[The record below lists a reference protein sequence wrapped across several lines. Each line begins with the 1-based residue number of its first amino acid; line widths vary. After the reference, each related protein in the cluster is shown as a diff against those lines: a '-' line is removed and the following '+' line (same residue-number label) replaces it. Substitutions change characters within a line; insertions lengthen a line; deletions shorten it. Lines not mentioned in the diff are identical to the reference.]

1 MSPAPPSDSRRRAA
15 GAATGA
21 GDGRGTGSR
30 GAAGA
35 DTGARSGSGGGA
47 TGGGDTAPG
56 RIFRA
61 PARPRPWWRRG
72 RADQAPLWH
81 LGVLAL
87 LTVPTVLLHEPV
99 FGQGLG
105 LRAAGLGAVTG
116 LLVAAAASRWRW
128 DTLSTLAVVLA
139 SHLLVGGVAALPS
152 TTLGGVVPTGRTV
165 QLLVV
170 QTVQSWKDLLTLTPP
185 ASAYLGPA
193 VMPWVSA
200 LLCSLAAG
208 LVTVR
213 LRRPV
218 LGTVPVM
225 VLGALGIAFGP
236 SGRTPAPWP
245 VALWYT
251 GVLGWWAW
259 AAQQRRF
266 ASGVDVRVGRTQL
279 GTTTTSATTTRGSL
293 AAVHAGRRTFAALV
307 VLALAGAVC
316 LPATTLLWSTG
327 PRVVGRDVMAPP
339 LDTRQYP
346 SPLAAYRHY
355 ETDLKEDVL
364 VRVTGLPDD
373 ARLRL
378 GAMDVYDGTTFAMSP
393 AGTHRDDGYVPVGD
407 QMPATRAP
415 QGSTAARL
423 TVSTSGL
430 VGPWLPSLGA
440 PTALAFTGDGAVGQQ
455 DGLHLDRWA
464 QALLTTAPAGRRAY
478 ELSAQVPPT
487 WSDGQLRDV
496 GAPPPALRDT
506 HVPAGVALL
515 ASKVTGT
522 EQTPLGRARAIERYL
537 SQNGF
542 YSDQDTAASRP
553 GHRADRLQRMI
564 EADRLIGDDE
574 QYAALMALMLHSL
587 GVNARVVMGLYPQGR
602 GGDVDLRGHDVHV
615 WVEVEFDGVGWQVF
629 DPTPPRDQTPQT
641 EVTRPRSVPRP
652 QVLQPPEP
660 PDEPVELPPASSD
673 RDVAPEEEGG
683 DTLPWGLVAAVG
695 GGLLLLVGP
704 AGGIVLLK
712 ALRRRRRRQGPPAAA
727 LAGSWDEVVD
737 LATDAGLRVPAH
749 QTRQEAAWALADA
762 LGAPPGAG
770 AGEHAGAG
778 AGERASGGRHGD
790 GAPPGGSGA
799 SHAPLGEDA
808 PRPGDAAAPDQRSGS
823 APVDA
828 PRPGGA
834 PSGAG
839 TGAQESAASQGE
851 RADQAGWAPVPRDT
865 DLGPDAPS
873 PPTTAAVPPWDAD
886 LEDVPVTVAIARRAD
901 TASFGPEAASRQD
914 AAAAWRE
921 VDALRRTLRRTARP
935 LTRVRRALTPRSLW
949 VRRALR
955 RAARRSGRRRRA
967 PEDHGLGPTGPTGLG
982 RLLGWVG
989 GRGARNVR
997 RRVLRTLVRSRRKD
1011 TP

>member
-1 MSPAPPSDSRRRAA
+1 MSPAPPSDSRGRTA

-21 GDGRGTGSR
+21 GDGRSADSR
-30 GAAGA
+30 GHAAGTA
-35 DTGARSGSGGGA
+35 TGARSGGGA

-61 PARPRPWWRRG
+61 PARPRPRPWWRRGRG

-99 FGQGLG
+99 FGQGAG
-105 LRAAGLGAVTG
+105 VRAAGLGAVTG

-279 GTTTTSATTTRGSL
+279 GTTTTRATTTRGSL
-293 AAVHAGRRTFAALV
+293 AAVHAGRRTLAALV

-364 VRVTGLPDD
+364 ARVTGLPDD

-478 ELSAQVPPT
+478 ELSAQVGPS

-496 GAPPPALRDT
+496 GAPTPALRDT

-660 PDEPVELPPASSD
+660 PDEPVELPPASSE

-704 AGGIVLLK
+704 TGGIVLLK

-762 LGAPPGAG
+762 LGARSGAG
-770 AGEHAGAG
+770 PDTR
-778 AGERASGGRHGD
+778 ERASGGEHGD

-808 PRPGDAAAPDQRSGS
+808 PRPG
-823 APVDA
+823 
-828 PRPGGA
+828 GA

-839 TGAQESAASQGE
+839 TGARESTASQGE
-851 RADQAGWAPVPRDT
+851 RADQTGWAPVPRDT
-865 DLGPDAPS
+865 DLDPDTPS

-967 PEDHGLGPTGPTGLG
+967 PEDHLGLGPTGRTGLG
-982 RLLGWVG
+982 RLLGRVG

>member
-1 MSPAPPSDSRRRAA
+1 MSPTPPSDSRGRTA
-15 GAATGA
+15 GTA
-21 GDGRGTGSR
+21 
-30 GAAGA
+30 
-35 DTGARSGSGGGA
+35 TGARSGSGTGV

-61 PARPRPWWRRG
+61 PARPRPWWCRGRG

-139 SHLLVGGVAALPS
+139 SHLLVGGTAALPS

-279 GTTTTSATTTRGSL
+279 GTTTTRATTTRGSL
-293 AAVHAGRRTFAALV
+293 AAVHAGRRTLAALV

-407 QMPATRAP
+407 QMPATRVP

-440 PTALAFTGDGAVGQQ
+440 PTALAFTGDGAAGQQ

-464 QALLTTAPAGRRAY
+464 QALLTTAPAGQRAY
-478 ELSAQVPPT
+478 ELSAQVGPT

-762 LGAPPGAG
+762 LGARSGAST
-770 AGEHAGAG
+770 
-778 AGERASGGRHGD
+778 GERASGGGHGD
-790 GAPPGGSGA
+790 DAPPGGPGA
-799 SHAPLGEDA
+799 SHAPLGE
-808 PRPGDAAAPDQRSGS
+808 
-823 APVDA
+823 DA

-921 VDALRRTLRRTARP
+921 VNALRRTLRRTARP

-955 RAARRSGRRRRA
+955 RAARRSERRRRA
-967 PEDHGLGPTGPTGLG
+967 PEDHLGLGPTGRTGLG
-982 RLLGWVG
+982 RLLGRVG

>member
-1 MSPAPPSDSRRRAA
+1 MSPAPPSDSRRREA
-15 GAATGA
+15 GAATG
-21 GDGRGTGSR
+21 GV
-30 GAAGA
+30 
-35 DTGARSGSGGGA
+35 SGSGGGA

-61 PARPRPWWRRG
+61 PARPRPWWCRGRG

-99 FGQGLG
+99 FGQGAG
-105 LRAAGLGAVTG
+105 VRAAGLGAVTG

-293 AAVHAGRRTFAALV
+293 AAVHAGRRTLAALV

-478 ELSAQVPPT
+478 ELSAQVGPT

-660 PDEPVELPPASSD
+660 PDEPVELPPASSE

-762 LGAPPGAG
+762 LGARSGAG
-770 AGEHAGAG
+770 PDTR
-778 AGERASGGRHGD
+778 ERASGGEHGD
-790 GAPPGGSGA
+790 DAPPGGSGA

-808 PRPGDAAAPDQRSGS
+808 PRPG
-823 APVDA
+823 
-828 PRPGGA
+828 GA

-839 TGAQESAASQGE
+839 TGARESTASQGE
-851 RADQAGWAPVPRDT
+851 RADQTGWAPVPRDT

-921 VDALRRTLRRTARP
+921 VDALRRALRRTARP

-955 RAARRSGRRRRA
+955 CAARRSGRRRRD
-967 PEDHGLGPTGPTGLG
+967 PEDHLGLGPTGRTGLG
-982 RLLGWVG
+982 RLLGRVG

-1011 TP
+1011 IP

>member
-1 MSPAPPSDSRRRAA
+1 MSPTPPSDSRRREA
-15 GAATGA
+15 GAA
-21 GDGRGTGSR
+21 
-30 GAAGA
+30 
-35 DTGARSGSGGGA
+35 TGARSGSGGGA

-61 PARPRPWWRRG
+61 PARPRPRPWWRRGRG

-139 SHLLVGGVAALPS
+139 SHLLVGGTAALPS

-279 GTTTTSATTTRGSL
+279 GTTTTRATTTRGSL
-293 AAVHAGRRTFAALV
+293 AAVHAGRRTLAALV

-327 PRVVGRDVMAPP
+327 PRVVGRDVMVPP

-378 GAMDVYDGTTFAMSP
+378 GAMDVYEGTTFAMSP

-440 PTALAFTGDGAVGQQ
+440 PTALAFTGDGAAGQQ

-478 ELSAQVPPT
+478 ELSAQVGPT

-660 PDEPVELPPASSD
+660 PDEPVELPPASSE

-762 LGAPPGAG
+762 LGARSGAG
-770 AGEHAGAG
+770 PDTR
-778 AGERASGGRHGD
+778 ERASGGGHSD
-790 GAPPGGSGA
+790 DAPPGGPGA
-799 SHAPLGEDA
+799 SHAPLGEDT
-808 PRPGDAAAPDQRSGS
+808 PHPGD
-823 APVDA
+823 
-828 PRPGGA
+828 A
-834 PSGAG
+834 PSGAS
-839 TGAQESAASQGE
+839 TGAQESTASQGERAVQGE
-851 RADQAGWAPVPRDT
+851 RADQAGGGTPAGTGGRQDT
-865 DLGPDAPS
+865 PS

-921 VDALRRTLRRTARP
+921 VDALRRSLRRTARP

-955 RAARRSGRRRRA
+955 RAARRSERRRRA

-982 RLLGWVG
+982 RLLGRVG
-989 GRGARNVR
+989 GRGTRNVR
-997 RRVLRTLVRSRRKD
+997 RRMLRTLVRSRRKD

>member
-1 MSPAPPSDSRRRAA
+1 MSPAPPSDSRRREA
-15 GAATGA
+15 GADPGA

-30 GAAGA
+30 GRTAGA
-35 DTGARSGSGGGA
+35 ATGAGSGSGA

-61 PARPRPWWRRG
+61 PARPRPWWRRGQG

-99 FGQGLG
+99 FGQGAG
-105 LRAAGLGAVTG
+105 VRAAGLGAVTG

-139 SHLLVGGVAALPS
+139 SHLLVGGAAALPS

-225 VLGALGIAFGP
+225 VLGALGIAFGH

-279 GTTTTSATTTRGSL
+279 GTTTTRATTTRGSL
-293 AAVHAGRRTFAALV
+293 AAVHAGRRTLAALV

-478 ELSAQVPPT
+478 ELSAQVGPT

-496 GAPPPALRDT
+496 GAPTPALRDT

-704 AGGIVLLK
+704 TGGIVLLK

-762 LGAPPGAG
+762 LGARSGAG
-770 AGEHAGAG
+770 PDTR
-778 AGERASGGRHGD
+778 ERASGGEHGD
-790 GAPPGGSGA
+790 GAPPGGPGA
-799 SHAPLGEDA
+799 SHAPLGE
-808 PRPGDAAAPDQRSGS
+808 
-823 APVDA
+823 DA

-839 TGAQESAASQGE
+839 TGARESTASQGE
-851 RADQAGWAPVPRDT
+851 RADQTGWAPVPRDT
-865 DLGPDAPS
+865 DLDPDTPS

-967 PEDHGLGPTGPTGLG
+967 PEDHLGLGPTGRTGLG
-982 RLLGWVG
+982 RLLGRVG

>member
-1 MSPAPPSDSRRRAA
+1 MSPTPPSDSRGRTA

-21 GDGRGTGSR
+21 GDGRSTDSR
-30 GAAGA
+30 RREAGAA
-35 DTGARSGSGGGA
+35 TGGVSGSGA

-61 PARPRPWWRRG
+61 PARPRPRPWWRRGRG

-99 FGQGLG
+99 SGQGAG
-105 LRAAGLGAVTG
+105 VRAAGLGAVTG

-139 SHLLVGGVAALPS
+139 SHLLVGGAAALPT

-279 GTTTTSATTTRGSL
+279 GTTTTRATTTRGSL
-293 AAVHAGRRTFAALV
+293 AAVHAGRRTLAVLV

-440 PTALAFTGDGAVGQQ
+440 PTALAFTGDGAAGQQ

-478 ELSAQVPPT
+478 ELSAQVGPT

-496 GAPPPALRDT
+496 GAPPPAQRDT

-762 LGAPPGAG
+762 LGAPSGAST
-770 AGEHAGAG
+770 
-778 AGERASGGRHGD
+778 GERASGSGHGD
-790 GAPPGGSGA
+790 DAPPGGSGA
-799 SHAPLGEDA
+799 SHAPPGE
-808 PRPGDAAAPDQRSGS
+808 
-823 APVDA
+823 DA

-839 TGAQESAASQGE
+839 TGARESTASQGE
-851 RADQAGWAPVPRDT
+851 RADQTGWAPVPRDT
-865 DLGPDAPS
+865 DLDPDTPS

-921 VDALRRTLRRTARP
+921 VDALRRALRRTARP

-955 RAARRSGRRRRA
+955 RAARRSERRRRD
-967 PEDHGLGPTGPTGLG
+967 PEDHLGLGPTGRTGLG
-982 RLLGWVG
+982 RLLGRVG

>member
-1 MSPAPPSDSRRRAA
+1 MSPAPPSDSRRREA
-15 GAATGA
+15 GADPGA

-30 GAAGA
+30 GRTAGA
-35 DTGARSGSGGGA
+35 ATGAGSGSGA

-61 PARPRPWWRRG
+61 PARPRPWWRRGQG

-99 FGQGLG
+99 FGQGAG
-105 LRAAGLGAVTG
+105 VRAAGLGAVTG

-139 SHLLVGGVAALPS
+139 SHLLVGGAAALPS

-225 VLGALGIAFGP
+225 VLGALGIAFGH

-293 AAVHAGRRTFAALV
+293 AAVHAGRRTLAALV

-478 ELSAQVPPT
+478 ELSAQVGPT

-496 GAPPPALRDT
+496 GAPTPALRDT

-660 PDEPVELPPASSD
+660 PDEPVELPPASSE

-704 AGGIVLLK
+704 TGGIVLLK

-762 LGAPPGAG
+762 LGARSGAG
-770 AGEHAGAG
+770 PDTR
-778 AGERASGGRHGD
+778 ERASGGEHGD

-808 PRPGDAAAPDQRSGS
+808 PRPG
-823 APVDA
+823 
-828 PRPGGA
+828 GA

-839 TGAQESAASQGE
+839 TGARESTASQGE
-851 RADQAGWAPVPRDT
+851 RADQTGWAPVPRDT
-865 DLGPDAPS
+865 DLDPDTPS

-967 PEDHGLGPTGPTGLG
+967 PEDHLGLGPTGRTGLG
-982 RLLGWVG
+982 RLLGRVG

>member
-1 MSPAPPSDSRRRAA
+1 MSPAPPSDSRRREA
-15 GAATGA
+15 GADPGA

-30 GAAGA
+30 GRTAGA
-35 DTGARSGSGGGA
+35 ATGAGSGSGGGA

-72 RADQAPLWH
+72 RTDQAPLWH

-99 FGQGLG
+99 FGQGAG
-105 LRAAGLGAVTG
+105 VRAAGLGAVTG

-279 GTTTTSATTTRGSL
+279 GTTTTRATTTRGSL
-293 AAVHAGRRTFAALV
+293 AAVHAGRRTLAALV

-346 SPLAAYRHY
+346 SPLAASRHY

-364 VRVTGLPDD
+364 ARVTGLPDD

-478 ELSAQVPPT
+478 ELSAQVGPT

-496 GAPPPALRDT
+496 GAPTPALRDT

-660 PDEPVELPPASSD
+660 PDEPVELPPASSE

-704 AGGIVLLK
+704 TGGIVLLK

-762 LGAPPGAG
+762 LGARSGAG
-770 AGEHAGAG
+770 PDTR
-778 AGERASGGRHGD
+778 ERASGGEHGD

-808 PRPGDAAAPDQRSGS
+808 PRPG
-823 APVDA
+823 
-828 PRPGGA
+828 GA

-839 TGAQESAASQGE
+839 TGARESTASQGE
-851 RADQAGWAPVPRDT
+851 RADQTGWAPVPRDT
-865 DLGPDAPS
+865 DLDPDTPS

-967 PEDHGLGPTGPTGLG
+967 PEDHLGLGPTGRTGLG
-982 RLLGWVG
+982 RLLGRVG

>member
-1 MSPAPPSDSRRRAA
+1 MSPTPPSDSRGRTA

-21 GDGRGTGSR
+21 GDGRSADSR
-30 GAAGA
+30 EHAAGTA
-35 DTGARSGSGGGA
+35 TGARSGSGA

-61 PARPRPWWRRG
+61 PARPRPRPWWRRGRG

-99 FGQGLG
+99 FGQGAG
-105 LRAAGLGAVTG
+105 VRAAGLGAVTG

-139 SHLLVGGVAALPS
+139 SHLLVGGAAALPS

-279 GTTTTSATTTRGSL
+279 GTTTTRATTTRGSL

-440 PTALAFTGDGAVGQQ
+440 PTALAFTGDGAAGQQ

-478 ELSAQVPPT
+478 ELSAQVGPT

-496 GAPPPALRDT
+496 GAPPPAQRDT

-660 PDEPVELPPASSD
+660 PDEPVELPPASSE

-704 AGGIVLLK
+704 MGGIVLLK

-762 LGAPPGAG
+762 LGAP
-770 AGEHAGAG
+770 
-778 AGERASGGRHGD
+778 
-790 GAPPGGSGA
+790 
-799 SHAPLGEDA
+799 
-808 PRPGDAAAPDQRSGS
+808 
-823 APVDA
+823 
-828 PRPGGA
+828 
-834 PSGAG
+834 SGAG
-839 TGAQESAASQGE
+839 TGARESTASQGE
-851 RADQAGWAPVPRDT
+851 RADQTGWAPVPRDT

-921 VDALRRTLRRTARP
+921 VDALRRALRRTARP

-955 RAARRSGRRRRA
+955 CAARRSGRRRRD
-967 PEDHGLGPTGPTGLG
+967 PEDHLGLGPTGRTGLG
-982 RLLGWVG
+982 RLLGRVG

-1011 TP
+1011 IP

>member
-1 MSPAPPSDSRRRAA
+1 MSPTPPSDSRGRTA
-15 GAATGA
+15 GTA
-21 GDGRGTGSR
+21 
-30 GAAGA
+30 
-35 DTGARSGSGGGA
+35 TGARSGSGTGV

-61 PARPRPWWRRG
+61 PARPRPWWCRGRG

-139 SHLLVGGVAALPS
+139 SHLLVGGTAALPS

-279 GTTTTSATTTRGSL
+279 GTTTTRATTTRGSL
-293 AAVHAGRRTFAALV
+293 AAVHAGRRTLAALV

-407 QMPATRAP
+407 QMPATRVP

-440 PTALAFTGDGAVGQQ
+440 PTALAFTGDGAAGQQ

-464 QALLTTAPAGRRAY
+464 QALLTTAPAGQRAY
-478 ELSAQVPPT
+478 ELSAQVGPT

-762 LGAPPGAG
+762 LGARSGAST
-770 AGEHAGAG
+770 
-778 AGERASGGRHGD
+778 GERASGGGHGD
-790 GAPPGGSGA
+790 DAPPGGPGA
-799 SHAPLGEDA
+799 SHAPLGE
-808 PRPGDAAAPDQRSGS
+808 
-823 APVDA
+823 DA

-955 RAARRSGRRRRA
+955 RAARRSERRRRA
-967 PEDHGLGPTGPTGLG
+967 PEDHLGLGPTGRTGLG
-982 RLLGWVG
+982 RLLGRVG

>member
-1 MSPAPPSDSRRRAA
+1 MSPAPPPDSRGRTA

-21 GDGRGTGSR
+21 GDGRSADSR
-30 GAAGA
+30 GHAAGTA
-35 DTGARSGSGGGA
+35 TGARSGGGA

-61 PARPRPWWRRG
+61 PARPRPRPWWRRGRG

-99 FGQGLG
+99 FGQGAG
-105 LRAAGLGAVTG
+105 VRAAGLGAVTG

-245 VALWYT
+245 EALWYT

-279 GTTTTSATTTRGSL
+279 GTTTTRATTTRGSL
-293 AAVHAGRRTFAALV
+293 AAVHAGRRTLAALV

-364 VRVTGLPDD
+364 ARVTGLPDD

-478 ELSAQVPPT
+478 ELSAQVGPT

-496 GAPPPALRDT
+496 GAPTPALRDT

-660 PDEPVELPPASSD
+660 PDEPVELPPASSE

-704 AGGIVLLK
+704 TGGIVLLK

-762 LGAPPGAG
+762 LGARSGAG
-770 AGEHAGAG
+770 PDTR
-778 AGERASGGRHGD
+778 ERASGGEHGD

-808 PRPGDAAAPDQRSGS
+808 PRPG
-823 APVDA
+823 
-828 PRPGGA
+828 GA

-839 TGAQESAASQGE
+839 TGARESTASQGE
-851 RADQAGWAPVPRDT
+851 RADQTGWAPVPRDT
-865 DLGPDAPS
+865 DLDPDTPS

-967 PEDHGLGPTGPTGLG
+967 PEDHLGLGPTGRTGLG
-982 RLLGWVG
+982 RLLGRVG

>member
-1 MSPAPPSDSRRRAA
+1 MSPAPPSDSRRREA
-15 GAATGA
+15 GADPGA

-30 GAAGA
+30 GRTAGA
-35 DTGARSGSGGGA
+35 ATGAGSGSGA

-61 PARPRPWWRRG
+61 PARPRPRPWWRRGRG

-99 FGQGLG
+99 FGQGAG
-105 LRAAGLGAVTG
+105 VRAAGLGAVTG

-279 GTTTTSATTTRGSL
+279 GTTTTRATTTRGSL
-293 AAVHAGRRTFAALV
+293 AAVHAGRRTLAALV

-364 VRVTGLPDD
+364 ARVTGLPDD

-478 ELSAQVPPT
+478 ELSAQVGPT

-496 GAPPPALRDT
+496 GAPTPALRDT

-660 PDEPVELPPASSD
+660 PDEPVELPPASSE

-704 AGGIVLLK
+704 TGGIVLLK

-762 LGAPPGAG
+762 LGARSGAG
-770 AGEHAGAG
+770 PDTR
-778 AGERASGGRHGD
+778 ERASGGEHGD

-808 PRPGDAAAPDQRSGS
+808 PRPG
-823 APVDA
+823 
-828 PRPGGA
+828 GA

-839 TGAQESAASQGE
+839 TGARESTASQGE
-851 RADQAGWAPVPRDT
+851 RADQTGWAPVPRDT
-865 DLGPDAPS
+865 DLDPDTPS

-955 RAARRSGRRRRA
+955 RAARRSGRRRRD
-967 PEDHGLGPTGPTGLG
+967 PEDHLGLGPTGRTGLG
-982 RLLGWVG
+982 RLLGRVG
-989 GRGARNVR
+989 SRGARNVR

-1011 TP
+1011 IP

>member
-1 MSPAPPSDSRRRAA
+1 MSPTPPSDSRGRTA

-35 DTGARSGSGGGA
+35 ATGGVSGSGA

-72 RADQAPLWH
+72 RTDQAPLWH
-81 LGVLAL
+81 LGILAL

-99 FGQGLG
+99 FGQGAG
-105 LRAAGLGAVTG
+105 VRAAGLGAVTG

-139 SHLLVGGVAALPS
+139 SHLLVGGAAALPS

-279 GTTTTSATTTRGSL
+279 GTTTTRATTTRGSL
-293 AAVHAGRRTFAALV
+293 AAVHAGRRTLAALV

-364 VRVTGLPDD
+364 ARVTGLPDD

-478 ELSAQVPPT
+478 ELSAQVGPT

-496 GAPPPALRDT
+496 GAPTPALRDT

-660 PDEPVELPPASSD
+660 PDEPVELPPASSE

-704 AGGIVLLK
+704 TGGIVLLK

-762 LGAPPGAG
+762 LGARSGAG
-770 AGEHAGAG
+770 PDTR
-778 AGERASGGRHGD
+778 ERASGGEHGD

-808 PRPGDAAAPDQRSGS
+808 PRPG
-823 APVDA
+823 
-828 PRPGGA
+828 GA

-839 TGAQESAASQGE
+839 TGARESTASQGE
-851 RADQAGWAPVPRDT
+851 RADQTGWAPVPRDT

-955 RAARRSGRRRRA
+955 RAARRSERRRRA

-982 RLLGWVG
+982 RLLGRVG

-1011 TP
+1011 IP

>member
-1 MSPAPPSDSRRRAA
+1 MSPTPPSDSRGAA
-15 GAATGA
+15 GTDPGTG
-21 GDGRGTGSR
+21 GGRGTGSR

-35 DTGARSGSGGGA
+35 ATGGVSGSGA

-72 RADQAPLWH
+72 RGRTDQAPLWH

-139 SHLLVGGVAALPS
+139 SHLLVGGVAALPT

-279 GTTTTSATTTRGSL
+279 GTTTTRATTTRGSL
-293 AAVHAGRRTFAALV
+293 AAVHAGRRTLAALV

-364 VRVTGLPDD
+364 VRVT
-373 ARLRL
+373 
-378 GAMDVYDGTTFAMSP
+378 
-393 AGTHRDDGYVPVGD
+393 
-407 QMPATRAP
+407 
-415 QGSTAARL
+415 
-423 TVSTSGL
+423 
-430 VGPWLPSLGA
+430 
-440 PTALAFTGDGAVGQQ
+440 
-455 DGLHLDRWA
+455 DRK
-464 QALLTTAPAGRRAY
+464 
-478 ELSAQVPPT
+478 S
-487 WSDGQLRDV
+487 
-496 GAPPPALRDT
+496 
-506 HVPAGVALL
+506 
-515 ASKVTGT
+515 
-522 EQTPLGRARAIERYL
+522 
-537 SQNGF
+537 
-542 YSDQDTAASRP
+542 
-553 GHRADRLQRMI
+553 
-564 EADRLIGDDE
+564 
-574 QYAALMALMLHSL
+574 
-587 GVNARVVMGLYPQGR
+587 VV
-602 GGDVDLRGHDVHV
+602 
-615 WVEVEFDGVGWQVF
+615 
-629 DPTPPRDQTPQT
+629 
-641 EVTRPRSVPRP
+641 
-652 QVLQPPEP
+652 
-660 PDEPVELPPASSD
+660 
-673 RDVAPEEEGG
+673 
-683 DTLPWGLVAAVG
+683 
-695 GGLLLLVGP
+695 
-704 AGGIVLLK
+704 
-712 ALRRRRRRQGPPAAA
+712 
-727 LAGSWDEVVD
+727 
-737 LATDAGLRVPAH
+737 
-749 QTRQEAAWALADA
+749 
-762 LGAPPGAG
+762 
-770 AGEHAGAG
+770 
-778 AGERASGGRHGD
+778 
-790 GAPPGGSGA
+790 
-799 SHAPLGEDA
+799 
-808 PRPGDAAAPDQRSGS
+808 
-823 APVDA
+823 
-828 PRPGGA
+828 
-834 PSGAG
+834 
-839 TGAQESAASQGE
+839 
-851 RADQAGWAPVPRDT
+851 
-865 DLGPDAPS
+865 
-873 PPTTAAVPPWDAD
+873 
-886 LEDVPVTVAIARRAD
+886 
-901 TASFGPEAASRQD
+901 
-914 AAAAWRE
+914 
-921 VDALRRTLRRTARP
+921 
-935 LTRVRRALTPRSLW
+935 
-949 VRRALR
+949 
-955 RAARRSGRRRRA
+955 
-967 PEDHGLGPTGPTGLG
+967 
-982 RLLGWVG
+982 
-989 GRGARNVR
+989 
-997 RRVLRTLVRSRRKD
+997 
-1011 TP
+1011 

>member
-1 MSPAPPSDSRRRAA
+1 MSPAPPSDSRRREA
-15 GAATGA
+15 GADPGA

-30 GAAGA
+30 GRTAGA
-35 DTGARSGSGGGA
+35 ATGAGSGSGA

-61 PARPRPWWRRG
+61 PARPRPWWRRGQG

-99 FGQGLG
+99 FGQGAG
-105 LRAAGLGAVTG
+105 VRAAGLGAVTG

-139 SHLLVGGVAALPS
+139 SHLLVGGAAALPS

-225 VLGALGIAFGP
+225 VLGALGIAFGH

-293 AAVHAGRRTFAALV
+293 AAVHAGRRTLAALV

-478 ELSAQVPPT
+478 ELSAQVGPT

-496 GAPPPALRDT
+496 GAPTPALRDT

-660 PDEPVELPPASSD
+660 PDEPVELPPASSE

-704 AGGIVLLK
+704 TGGIVLLK

-762 LGAPPGAG
+762 LGARSGAG
-770 AGEHAGAG
+770 PDTR
-778 AGERASGGRHGD
+778 ERASGGEHGD
-790 GAPPGGSGA
+790 GAPPGGPGA
-799 SHAPLGEDA
+799 SHAPLGE
-808 PRPGDAAAPDQRSGS
+808 
-823 APVDA
+823 DA

-839 TGAQESAASQGE
+839 TGARESTASQGE
-851 RADQAGWAPVPRDT
+851 RADQTGWAPVPRDT
-865 DLGPDAPS
+865 DLDPDTPS

-967 PEDHGLGPTGPTGLG
+967 PEDHLGLGPTGRTGLG
-982 RLLGWVG
+982 RLLGRVG

>member
-1 MSPAPPSDSRRRAA
+1 MSPTPPSDSRGRTA

-35 DTGARSGSGGGA
+35 ATGGVSGSGA

-61 PARPRPWWRRG
+61 PARPRSRPWWRRGRG

-99 FGQGLG
+99 FGQGAG
-105 LRAAGLGAVTG
+105 VRAAGLGAVTG

-139 SHLLVGGVAALPS
+139 SHLLVGGVAALPT

-279 GTTTTSATTTRGSL
+279 GTTTTRATTTRGSL
-293 AAVHAGRRTFAALV
+293 AAVHAGRRTLAALV

-440 PTALAFTGDGAVGQQ
+440 PTALAFTGDGAAGQQ

-478 ELSAQVPPT
+478 ELSAQVGPT

-660 PDEPVELPPASSD
+660 PDEPVELPPASSE

-704 AGGIVLLK
+704 TGGIVLLK

-749 QTRQEAAWALADA
+749 QTRQEAAWARPLGRVRGSTLARA
-762 LGAPPGAG
+762 RGSVPAG
-770 AGEHAGAG
+770 AG
-778 AGERASGGRHGD
+778 
-790 GAPPGGSGA
+790 
-799 SHAPLGEDA
+799 
-808 PRPGDAAAPDQRSGS
+808 
-823 APVDA
+823 
-828 PRPGGA
+828 
-834 PSGAG
+834 
-839 TGAQESAASQGE
+839 
-851 RADQAGWAPVPRDT
+851 
-865 DLGPDAPS
+865 
-873 PPTTAAVPPWDAD
+873 
-886 LEDVPVTVAIARRAD
+886 TV
-901 TASFGPEAASRQD
+901 
-914 AAAAWRE
+914 
-921 VDALRRTLRRTARP
+921 TARP
-935 LTRVRRALTPRSLW
+935 PVGRVPATRPSARTHHAPGARPPGRA
-949 VRRALR
+949 RALR
-955 RAARRSGRRRRA
+955 RARPARVSGPTRPAGHPYPGTPTWARTRPRLPRRPPCPPGTPTWRTSRSRWRSPAGRTPPASGRRLPAGRTRPPPGARSTPCAAPCAAPRA
-967 PEDHGLGPTGPTGLG
+967 P
-982 RLLGWVG
+982 
-989 GRGARNVR
+989 
-997 RRVLRTLVRSRRKD
+997 
-1011 TP
+1011 

>member
-1 MSPAPPSDSRRRAA
+1 MSPAPPSDSRRREA
-15 GAATGA
+15 GADPGA

-30 GAAGA
+30 GHAAGA
-35 DTGARSGSGGGA
+35 ATGAGSGGGA

-61 PARPRPWWRRG
+61 PARPRPWWRRGQG

-99 FGQGLG
+99 FGQGAG
-105 LRAAGLGAVTG
+105 VRAAGLGAVTG

-139 SHLLVGGVAALPS
+139 SHLLVGGAAALPS

-225 VLGALGIAFGP
+225 VLGALGIAFGH

-293 AAVHAGRRTFAALV
+293 AAVHAGRRTLAALV

-478 ELSAQVPPT
+478 ELSAQVGPT

-496 GAPPPALRDT
+496 GAPPPAQRDT

-660 PDEPVELPPASSD
+660 PDEPVELPPASSE

-762 LGAPPGAG
+762 LGARSGAG
-770 AGEHAGAG
+770 PDTR
-778 AGERASGGRHGD
+778 ERASGGGHSD
-790 GAPPGGSGA
+790 DAPPGGPGA
-799 SHAPLGEDA
+799 SHAPLGE
-808 PRPGDAAAPDQRSGS
+808 
-823 APVDA
+823 DA

-839 TGAQESAASQGE
+839 TGAQESTASQGE
-851 RADQAGWAPVPRDT
+851 RADQTGWAPVPQDT
-865 DLGPDAPS
+865 DLGPDTPS

-955 RAARRSGRRRRA
+955 RAARRSERRRRD
-967 PEDHGLGPTGPTGLG
+967 PEDHLGLGPTGRTGLG
-982 RLLGWVG
+982 RLLGRVG

>member
-1 MSPAPPSDSRRRAA
+1 MSPAPPSDSRRREA
-15 GAATGA
+15 GAATG
-21 GDGRGTGSR
+21 GV
-30 GAAGA
+30 
-35 DTGARSGSGGGA
+35 SGSGGGA

-61 PARPRPWWRRG
+61 PARPRPWWCRGRG

-99 FGQGLG
+99 FGQGAG
-105 LRAAGLGAVTG
+105 VRAAGLGAVTG

-279 GTTTTSATTTRGSL
+279 GTTTTRATTTRGSL
-293 AAVHAGRRTFAALV
+293 AAVHAGRRTLAVLV

-440 PTALAFTGDGAVGQQ
+440 PTALAFTGDGAAGQQ

-478 ELSAQVPPT
+478 ELSAQVGPT

-496 GAPPPALRDT
+496 GAPPPAQRDT

-660 PDEPVELPPASSD
+660 PDEPVELPPASSE
-673 RDVAPEEEGG
+673 RDVAPEEEGR

-762 LGAPPGAG
+762 LGAPSGAST
-770 AGEHAGAG
+770 
-778 AGERASGGRHGD
+778 GERASGGGHGD
-790 GAPPGGSGA
+790 GAPPGGPGA
-799 SHAPLGEDA
+799 SHAPLGE
-808 PRPGDAAAPDQRSGS
+808 
-823 APVDA
+823 DA

-839 TGAQESAASQGE
+839 TGARESTASQGE

-865 DLGPDAPS
+865 DLGPDTPS

-955 RAARRSGRRRRA
+955 CAARRSERRRRA

-982 RLLGWVG
+982 RLLGRVG

>member
-1 MSPAPPSDSRRRAA
+1 MSPAPPSDSRRREA
-15 GAATGA
+15 GADPGA

-30 GAAGA
+30 GRTAGA
-35 DTGARSGSGGGA
+35 ATGAGSGSGGGA

-72 RADQAPLWH
+72 RGRADQAPLWH

-99 FGQGLG
+99 FGQGAG
-105 LRAAGLGAVTG
+105 VRAAGLGAVTG

-279 GTTTTSATTTRGSL
+279 GTTTTRATTTRGSL
-293 AAVHAGRRTFAALV
+293 AAVHAGRRTLAALV

-346 SPLAAYRHY
+346 SPLAASRHY

-364 VRVTGLPDD
+364 ARVTGLPDD

-478 ELSAQVPPT
+478 ELSAQVGPT

-496 GAPPPALRDT
+496 GAPTPALRDT

-660 PDEPVELPPASSD
+660 PDEPVELPPASSE

-704 AGGIVLLK
+704 TGGIVLLK

-762 LGAPPGAG
+762 LGARSGAG
-770 AGEHAGAG
+770 PDTR
-778 AGERASGGRHGD
+778 ERASGGEHGD

-808 PRPGDAAAPDQRSGS
+808 PRPG
-823 APVDA
+823 
-828 PRPGGA
+828 GA

-839 TGAQESAASQGE
+839 TGARESTASQGE
-851 RADQAGWAPVPRDT
+851 RADQTGWAPVPRDT
-865 DLGPDAPS
+865 DLDPDTPS

-967 PEDHGLGPTGPTGLG
+967 PEDHLGLGPTGRTGLG
-982 RLLGWVG
+982 RLLGRVG

>member
-1 MSPAPPSDSRRRAA
+1 MSPTPPSDSRGRTA

-21 GDGRGTGSR
+21 GDGRSADSR
-30 GAAGA
+30 GHTAGTA
-35 DTGARSGSGGGA
+35 TGARSGGGA

-61 PARPRPWWRRG
+61 PARPRPRPWWRRGRG

-99 FGQGLG
+99 FGQGAG
-105 LRAAGLGAVTG
+105 VRAAGLGAVTG

-279 GTTTTSATTTRGSL
+279 GTTTTRATTTRGSL
-293 AAVHAGRRTFAALV
+293 AAVHAGRRTLAALV

-364 VRVTGLPDD
+364 ARVTGLPDD

-478 ELSAQVPPT
+478 ELSAQVGPT

-496 GAPPPALRDT
+496 GAPTPALRDT

-660 PDEPVELPPASSD
+660 PDEPVELPPASSE

-704 AGGIVLLK
+704 TGGIVLLK

-762 LGAPPGAG
+762 LGARSGAG
-770 AGEHAGAG
+770 PDTR
-778 AGERASGGRHGD
+778 ERASGGEHGD

-808 PRPGDAAAPDQRSGS
+808 PRPG
-823 APVDA
+823 
-828 PRPGGA
+828 GA

-839 TGAQESAASQGE
+839 TGARESTASQGE
-851 RADQAGWAPVPRDT
+851 RADQTGWAPVPRDT
-865 DLGPDAPS
+865 DLDPDTPS

-967 PEDHGLGPTGPTGLG
+967 PEDHLGLGPTGRTGLG
-982 RLLGWVG
+982 RLLGRVG

>member
-1 MSPAPPSDSRRRAA
+1 MSPAPPSDSRGRTA

-21 GDGRGTGSR
+21 GDGRSTDSR
-30 GAAGA
+30 RREAGAA
-35 DTGARSGSGGGA
+35 TGARSGSGGGA

-72 RADQAPLWH
+72 RGRTDQAPLWH

-99 FGQGLG
+99 FGQGVG
-105 LRAAGLGAVTG
+105 VRAAGLGAVTG

-139 SHLLVGGVAALPS
+139 SHLLVGGVAALPT

-279 GTTTTSATTTRGSL
+279 GTTTTRATTTRGSL

-378 GAMDVYDGTTFAMSP
+378 GAMDVYDGTTFAMSS

-478 ELSAQVPPT
+478 ELSAQVGPT

-496 GAPPPALRDT
+496 GAPPPAQRDT

-660 PDEPVELPPASSD
+660 PDEPVELPPASSE

-704 AGGIVLLK
+704 TGGIVLLK

-762 LGAPPGAG
+762 LGAPSGAST
-770 AGEHAGAG
+770 
-778 AGERASGGRHGD
+778 GERASGSGHSD
-790 GAPPGGSGA
+790 DAPPGGPGA
-799 SHAPLGEDA
+799 SHAPPGE
-808 PRPGDAAAPDQRSGS
+808 
-823 APVDA
+823 DA

-839 TGAQESAASQGE
+839 TGARESAASQGE
-851 RADQAGWAPVPRDT
+851 RADQTGWAPVPRDT
-865 DLGPDAPS
+865 DLDPDTPS

-949 VRRALR
+949 ARRALR
-955 RAARRSGRRRRA
+955 RAARRSGCRRRA

-982 RLLGWVG
+982 RLLGRVG
-989 GRGARNVR
+989 GRGTRNVR
-997 RRVLRTLVRSRRKD
+997 RRMLRTLVRSRRKD

>member
-1 MSPAPPSDSRRRAA
+1 MSPTPPSDSRGRTA

-21 GDGRGTGSR
+21 GDGRSTDSR
-30 GAAGA
+30 RREAGAA
-35 DTGARSGSGGGA
+35 TGGVSGSGA

-61 PARPRPWWRRG
+61 PARPRPRPWWRRGRG

-99 FGQGLG
+99 SGQGAG
-105 LRAAGLGAVTG
+105 VRAAGLGAVTG

-139 SHLLVGGVAALPS
+139 SHLLVGGAAALPT

-279 GTTTTSATTTRGSL
+279 GTTTTRATTTRGSL
-293 AAVHAGRRTFAALV
+293 AAVHAGRRTLAVLV

-440 PTALAFTGDGAVGQQ
+440 PTALAFTGDGAAGQQ

-478 ELSAQVPPT
+478 ELSAQVGPT

-496 GAPPPALRDT
+496 GAPPPAQRDT

-660 PDEPVELPPASSD
+660 PDEPVELPPASSE
-673 RDVAPEEEGG
+673 RDVAPEEEGR

-762 LGAPPGAG
+762 LGAPSGAST
-770 AGEHAGAG
+770 
-778 AGERASGGRHGD
+778 GERASGSGHGD
-790 GAPPGGSGA
+790 DAPPGGSGA
-799 SHAPLGEDA
+799 SHAPPGE
-808 PRPGDAAAPDQRSGS
+808 
-823 APVDA
+823 DA

-839 TGAQESAASQGE
+839 TGARESTASQGE
-851 RADQAGWAPVPRDT
+851 RADQTGWAPVPRDT
-865 DLGPDAPS
+865 DLDPDTPS

-921 VDALRRTLRRTARP
+921 VDALRRALRRTARP

-955 RAARRSGRRRRA
+955 RAARRSERRRRD
-967 PEDHGLGPTGPTGLG
+967 PEDHLGLGPTGRTGLG
-982 RLLGWVG
+982 RLLGRVG

>member
-1 MSPAPPSDSRRRAA
+1 MSPTPPSDSRRREA
-15 GAATGA
+15 GAA
-21 GDGRGTGSR
+21 
-30 GAAGA
+30 
-35 DTGARSGSGGGA
+35 TGARSGSGGGA

-61 PARPRPWWRRG
+61 PARPRPRPWWRRGRG

-139 SHLLVGGVAALPS
+139 SHLLVGGTAALPS

-279 GTTTTSATTTRGSL
+279 GTTTTRATTTRGSL
-293 AAVHAGRRTFAALV
+293 AAVHAGRRTLAALV

-327 PRVVGRDVMAPP
+327 PRVVGRDVMVPP

-378 GAMDVYDGTTFAMSP
+378 GAMDVYEGTTFAMSP

-440 PTALAFTGDGAVGQQ
+440 PTALAFTGDGAAGQQ

-464 QALLTTAPAGRRAY
+464 QALLTTAPAGQRAY
-478 ELSAQVPPT
+478 ELSAQVGPT

-660 PDEPVELPPASSD
+660 PDEPVELPPASSE

-762 LGAPPGAG
+762 LGARSGAG
-770 AGEHAGAG
+770 PDTR
-778 AGERASGGRHGD
+778 ERASGGGHSD
-790 GAPPGGSGA
+790 DAPPGGPGA
-799 SHAPLGEDA
+799 SHAPLGEDT
-808 PRPGDAAAPDQRSGS
+808 PHPGD
-823 APVDA
+823 
-828 PRPGGA
+828 A
-834 PSGAG
+834 PSGAS
-839 TGAQESAASQGE
+839 TGAQESTASQGERAVQGE
-851 RADQAGWAPVPRDT
+851 RADQAGGGTPAGTGGRQDT
-865 DLGPDAPS
+865 PS

-921 VDALRRTLRRTARP
+921 VDALRRSLRRTARP

-955 RAARRSGRRRRA
+955 RAARRSERRRRA

-982 RLLGWVG
+982 RLLGRVG
-989 GRGARNVR
+989 GRGTRNVR
-997 RRVLRTLVRSRRKD
+997 RRMLRTLVRSRRKD

>member
-1 MSPAPPSDSRRRAA
+1 MSPAPPSDSRGRTA

-21 GDGRGTGSR
+21 GDGRSADSR
-30 GAAGA
+30 GHAAGTA
-35 DTGARSGSGGGA
+35 TGARSGGGA

-61 PARPRPWWRRG
+61 PARPRPRPWWRRGRG

-99 FGQGLG
+99 FGQGAG
-105 LRAAGLGAVTG
+105 VRAAGLGAVTG

-279 GTTTTSATTTRGSL
+279 GTTTTRATTTRGSL
-293 AAVHAGRRTFAALV
+293 AAVHAGRRTLAALV

-478 ELSAQVPPT
+478 ELSAQVGPT

-496 GAPPPALRDT
+496 GAPPPAQRDT

-660 PDEPVELPPASSD
+660 PDEPVELPPASSE

-762 LGAPPGAG
+762 LGARSGAG
-770 AGEHAGAG
+770 PDTR
-778 AGERASGGRHGD
+778 ERASGGEHGD

-808 PRPGDAAAPDQRSGS
+808 PRPG
-823 APVDA
+823 
-828 PRPGGA
+828 GA

-839 TGAQESAASQGE
+839 TGARESTASQGE
-851 RADQAGWAPVPRDT
+851 RADQTGWAPVPRDT
-865 DLGPDAPS
+865 DLDPDTPS

-967 PEDHGLGPTGPTGLG
+967 PEDHLGLGPTGRTGLG
-982 RLLGWVG
+982 RLLGRVG

>member
-1 MSPAPPSDSRRRAA
+1 MSPAPPSDSRRREA
-15 GAATGA
+15 GADPGA

-30 GAAGA
+30 GRTAGA
-35 DTGARSGSGGGA
+35 ATGAGSGSGA

-61 PARPRPWWRRG
+61 PARPRPRPWWRRGRG

-99 FGQGLG
+99 FGQGAG
-105 LRAAGLGAVTG
+105 VRAAGLGAVTG

-225 VLGALGIAFGP
+225 VLGALGIAFGH

-293 AAVHAGRRTFAALV
+293 AAVHAGRRTLAALV

-478 ELSAQVPPT
+478 ELSAQVGPT

-496 GAPPPALRDT
+496 GAPTPALRDT

-660 PDEPVELPPASSD
+660 PDEPVELPPASSE

-704 AGGIVLLK
+704 TGGIVLLK

-762 LGAPPGAG
+762 LGARSGAG
-770 AGEHAGAG
+770 PDTR
-778 AGERASGGRHGD
+778 ERASGGEHGD

-808 PRPGDAAAPDQRSGS
+808 PRPG
-823 APVDA
+823 
-828 PRPGGA
+828 GA

-839 TGAQESAASQGE
+839 TGARESTASQGE
-851 RADQAGWAPVPRDT
+851 RADQTGWAPVPRDT
-865 DLGPDAPS
+865 DLDPDTPS

-967 PEDHGLGPTGPTGLG
+967 PEDHLGLGPTGRTGLG
-982 RLLGWVG
+982 RLLGRVG